1 MSTTGKQEGQNAP
14 AYTDAYGATED
25 TIRALETLLYEM
37 ENGKRDPEEIKKEVE
52 AAGEAYGRAVDY
64 LQGTDDVDTAREIC
78 QVMGITD
85 KTPAGSR
92 VVEFLQEKARVLST
106 AEHRGDPRPRRY
118 GSCYGGIIKA
128 IGRLYSWLYRKHP
141 GVLTGEAAPRMPVR
155 PKRELAPELQEPGAK
170 RILNA
175 AVKAGLL
182 NKDYSPT
189 EKLPTKSLRAYFA
202 QEFGKAVGWRDAS
215 GKLQPKYAPFEGL
228 WGDKGFGR
236 LMYNKRV
243 YNGKTRGAEVVD
255 NFFSRLKH

>member
-141 GVLTGEAAPRMPVR
+141 GVLTGEARK
-155 PKRELAPELQEPGAK
+155 PKKGELAPELQEPGAK
-170 RILNA
+170 RILDA
-175 AVKAGLL
+175 AVKAGIL
-182 NKDYSPT
+182 NGDYSPSD
-189 EKLPTKSLRAYFA
+189 KLKTKTLRAYFA
-202 QEFGKAVGWRDAS
+202 KKFSEAVGWKDAF
-215 GKLQPKYAPFEGL
+215 GKPQPKYAPF
-228 WGDKGFGR
+228 GR
-236 LMYNKRV
+236 LWNENGYGNLMRVKGYNSKGV
-243 YNGKTRGAEVVD
+243 QGGNMVD
-255 NFFSRLKH
+255 KFFSNL

>member
-1 MSTTGKQEGQNAP
+1 MDTTGKQVAQSAVYSSPE
-14 AYTDAYGATED
+14 DA
-25 TIRALETLLYEM
+25 IRALELLLYEM
-37 ENGKRDPEEIKKEVE
+37 QSGRRDPEVVKKEVE

-64 LQGTDDVDTAREIC
+64 CIDTDDVEAARRIC
-78 QVMGITD
+78 RVMGVTD
-85 KTPAGSR
+85 KTPAGSK
-92 VVEFLQEKARVLST
+92 VVEFLQEKAGVLSW
-106 AEHRGDPRPRRY
+106 AERCDDPRPRRY

-128 IGRLYSWLYRKHP
+128 SVQLYEWLYEEHP
-141 GVLTGEAAPRMPVR
+141 EVLTGEAAPRMPVR

-182 NKDYSPT
+182 NEDYSPT

-215 GKLQPKYAPFEGL
+215 GKLQPKYAPFERL

-243 YNGKTRGAEVVD
+243 YNGKMRGAEVVD

>member
-1 MSTTGKQEGQNAP
+1 MDTTGKQVAQSAVYSSPE
-14 AYTDAYGATED
+14 DA
-25 TIRALETLLYEM
+25 IRALETLLYEM
-37 ENGKRDPEEIKKEVE
+37 RSGRRDPEAVKKEVE
-52 AAGEAYGRAVDY
+52 AAGEVYGRVVNYCIDV
-64 LQGTDDVDTAREIC
+64 DDVDAARRIC
-78 QVMGITD
+78 RVMGITD
-85 KTPAGSR
+85 KTPAGSK
-92 VVEFLQEKARVLST
+92 VVEFLQEKARVLT
-106 AEHRGDPRPRRY
+106 WAECAGNPRPPRF
-118 GSCYGGIIKA
+118 GNCYECIIRA
-128 IGRLYSWLYRKHP
+128 SSRLYSWLYDRHRE
-141 GVLTGEAAPRMPVR
+141 VLTGEAAPRMPVR

-182 NKDYSPT
+182 INEDYSPT

>member
-1 MSTTGKQEGQNAP
+1 MEKAGKN
-14 AYTDAYGATED
+14 DAQSVPGRSAVYSSPNDAL
-25 TIRALETLLYEM
+25 RALETLLYEM
-37 ENGKRDPEEIKKEVE
+37 REGGRDPEEVKKEVE
-52 AAGEAYGRAVDY
+52 AAGEAYGRVVNYCIDV
-64 LQGTDDVDTAREIC
+64 DDVEAARRIC
-78 QVMGITD
+78 RVMGVTD
-85 KTPAGSR
+85 KTPAGSK
-92 VVEFLQEKARVLST
+92 VVEFLQEKAGVLSW
-106 AEHRGDPRPRRY
+106 AERCDDPRPRRY

-128 IGRLYSWLYRKHP
+128 SVQLYEWLYEEHP
-141 GVLTGEAAPRMPVR
+141 EVLTGEAAPRMPVR

-215 GKLQPKYAPFEGL
+215 GKLQPKYAPLERL

>member
-92 VVEFLQEKARVLST
+92 VVEFLQEKARVLT
-106 AEHRGDPRPRRY
+106 WAECAGNPRPFRF
-118 GSCYGGIIKA
+118 GDCYGRIIKA

-141 GVLTGEAAPRMPVR
+141 GVLTGDVVPQMPGRQKGAA
-155 PKRELAPELQEPGAK
+155 LAPELRGPKAK
-170 RILNA
+170 QILDKA
-175 AVKAGLL
+175 IKAGLIAD
-182 NKDYSPT
+182 DYSPT
-189 EKLPTKSLRAYFA
+189 DKLRTKTLRAYFA
-202 QEFGKAVGWRDAS
+202 MKFSDAMGWKDAFGEP
-215 GKLQPKYAPFEGL
+215 QPRYAPFEQL
-228 WGDKGFGR
+228 WNENGYGNLMRVKKYNSKGVQGGDI
-236 LMYNKRV
+236 
-243 YNGKTRGAEVVD
+243 VD
-255 NFFSRLKH
+255 NLFSNL

>member
-1 MSTTGKQEGQNAP
+1 MDTTGKQVAQSAVYSSPE
-14 AYTDAYGATED
+14 DA
-25 TIRALETLLYEM
+25 IRALELLLYEM
-37 ENGKRDPEEIKKEVE
+37 QSGRRDPEVVKKEVE

-64 LQGTDDVDTAREIC
+64 CIDTDDVEAARRIC
-78 QVMGITD
+78 RVMGVTD
-85 KTPAGSR
+85 KTPAGSK
-92 VVEFLQEKARVLST
+92 VVEFLQEKAGVLSW
-106 AEHRGDPRPRRY
+106 AERCDDPRPRRY

-128 IGRLYSWLYRKHP
+128 SVQLYEWLYEEHP
-141 GVLTGEAAPRMPVR
+141 EVLTGEAAPRMPVR

-182 NKDYSPT
+182 NEDYSPT

-215 GKLQPKYAPFEGL
+215 GKLQPKYAPFERL
-228 WGDKGFGR
+228 WEDKGFGR

>member
-1 MSTTGKQEGQNAP
+1 MDTTGKQEGQNAP

-141 GVLTGEAAPRMPVR
+141 GVLTGEAGK
-155 PKRELAPELQEPGAK
+155 PKKGELAPELQEPGAK
-170 RILNA
+170 RILDA

-189 EKLPTKSLRAYFA
+189 DKLPTKVLRAYFA
-202 QEFGKAVGWRDAS
+202 QEFSKAAGWRDAF
-215 GKLQPKYAPFEGL
+215 GKPQPKYAPFERL
-228 WGDKGFGR
+228 WEDKGFGR

-255 NFFSRLKH
+255 IFFGRLKH

>member
-1 MSTTGKQEGQNAP
+1 MDTTGKQVAQSAVYSSPE
-14 AYTDAYGATED
+14 DA
-25 TIRALETLLYEM
+25 IRALELLLYEM
-37 ENGKRDPEEIKKEVE
+37 RSGRRDPEAVKKEVE
-52 AAGEAYGRAVDY
+52 AAGEAYGRVVNYCIDV
-64 LQGTDDVDTAREIC
+64 DDVEAARRIC
-78 QVMGITD
+78 RVMGVTD
-85 KTPAGSR
+85 KTPAGSK
-92 VVEFLQEKARVLST
+92 VVEFLQEKAGVLSW
-106 AEHRGDPRPRRY
+106 AERCDDPRPRRY

-128 IGRLYSWLYRKHP
+128 SVQLYEWLYEEHP
-141 GVLTGEAAPRMPVR
+141 EVLTGEAAPRMPGR
-155 PKRELAPELQEPGAK
+155 QKGQLAPELQEPGAK

>member
-1 MSTTGKQEGQNAP
+1 MDTTGKQVAQSAVYSSPE
-14 AYTDAYGATED
+14 DA
-25 TIRALETLLYEM
+25 IRALELLLYEM
-37 ENGKRDPEEIKKEVE
+37 RSGRRDPEAVKKEVE
-52 AAGEAYGRAVDY
+52 AAGEAYGRVVNYCIDV
-64 LQGTDDVDTAREIC
+64 DDVDAARRIC
-78 QVMGITD
+78 RVMGITD
-85 KTPAGSR
+85 KTPAGSK
-92 VVEFLQEKARVLST
+92 VVEFLQEKARVLSW
-106 AEHRGDPRPRRY
+106 AERCDDPRPRRY

-128 IGRLYSWLYRKHP
+128 SVQLYEWLYEEHP
-141 GVLTGEAAPRMPVR
+141 EVLTGEAAPRMPVR

-215 GKLQPKYAPFEGL
+215 GKLQPKYAPFERL
-228 WGDKGFGR
+228 WGDEGFGR

>member
-1 MSTTGKQEGQNAP
+1 MDTTGKQVAQSAVYSSPE
-14 AYTDAYGATED
+14 DA
-25 TIRALETLLYEM
+25 IRALELLLYEM
-37 ENGKRDPEEIKKEVE
+37 RSGRRDPEAVKKEVE
-52 AAGEAYGRAVDY
+52 AAGEAYGRVVNYCIDV
-64 LQGTDDVDTAREIC
+64 DDVEAARRIC
-78 QVMGITD
+78 RVMGVTD
-85 KTPAGSR
+85 KTPAGSK
-92 VVEFLQEKARVLST
+92 VVEFLQEKAGVLSW
-106 AEHRGDPRPRRY
+106 AERCDDPRPRRY

-128 IGRLYSWLYRKHP
+128 SVQLYEWLYEGHP
-141 GVLTGEAAPRMPVR
+141 EVLTGEAAPRMPVR

-182 NKDYSPT
+182 NEDYSPT

-215 GKLQPKYAPFEGL
+215 GKLQPKYAPFERL